1 MGRERQH
8 PEDEG
13 HLNHLLVWWW
23 LRRLV
28 LLGLEVVIRWHA
40 GN

>member
-1 MGRERQH
+1 MERQH
-8 PEDEG
+8 HRGDEG
-13 HLNHLLVWWW
+13 YLSHHLLWWW

-28 LLGLEVVIRWHA
+28 LLGLEIIVRLVG